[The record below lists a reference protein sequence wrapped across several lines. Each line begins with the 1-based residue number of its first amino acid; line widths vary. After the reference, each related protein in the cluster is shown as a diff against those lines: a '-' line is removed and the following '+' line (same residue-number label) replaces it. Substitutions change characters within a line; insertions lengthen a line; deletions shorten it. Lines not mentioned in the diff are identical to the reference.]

1 MPRLTKQIRKLQR
14 KRSEVMIHIHLLD
27 AAGHLH
33 EHREHILERTDQTV
47 QRVRELIPVEHVDV
61 MIVENPS
68 WTIPNVGLGGYSPT
82 PHLVQIWLDPN
93 VTDFEHNLERELA
106 PTLAH
111 ELHHAIRWHNPGYG
125 QTLLEAMVTEGL
137 AQAFEIPFRDGQVP
151 QYAILEN
158 PARMDEL
165 MELAQLE
172 FQNTTYDHNG
182 WFFGSKARDIPRWTG
197 YALGFEIAKRYFEKA
212 DTTAGAAYAVTAK
225 TVFETLE
232 A

>member
-1 MPRLTKQIRKLQR
+1 MLRLIKQIRRKR
-14 KRSEVMIHIHLLD
+14 KRSEVMIHVHLLD
-27 AAGHLH
+27 AAEHLR

-47 QRVRELIPVEHVDV
+47 RRVRELIPVEQVDV

-93 VTDFEHNLERELA
+93 VTDFKHNLERELA

-111 ELHHAIRWHNPGYG
+111 EFHHAIRWHNPGYG

-137 AQAFEIPFRDGQVP
+137 AQAFEVPFRDGQIP
-151 QYAILEN
+151 RYAILEH
-158 PARMDEL
+158 PSRMNEL
-165 MELAQLE
+165 MKLSRLE

-182 WFFGSKARDIPRWTG
+182 WFFGSEARDIPKWTG
-197 YALGFEIAKRYFEKA
+197 YALGFEIVKRYLEKA
-212 DTTAGAAYAVTAK
+212 NTTAVAAYAVTAK
-225 TVFETLE
+225 TVLKTLE

>member
-1 MPRLTKQIRKLQR
+1 MLRLIKQIRRKR
-14 KRSEVMIHIHLLD
+14 KRSEVMIHVHLLD
-27 AAGHLH
+27 AAGHLR

-47 QRVRELIPVEHVDV
+47 RRVRELIPVEQVDV

-93 VTDFEHNLERELA
+93 VTDFKHNLERELA

-111 ELHHAIRWHNPGYG
+111 EFHHAIRWHNPGYG

-137 AQAFEIPFRDGQVP
+137 AQAFEVPFRDGQIP
-151 QYAILEN
+151 RYAILEH
-158 PARMDEL
+158 PSRMNEL
-165 MELAQLE
+165 MDLARLE

-182 WFFGSKARDIPRWTG
+182 WFFGSEARGIPKWTG
-197 YALGFEIAKRYFEKA
+197 YALGYEIVKRYLEKA
-212 DTTAGAAYAVTAK
+212 NTTAGTAYAVTAK
-225 TVFETLE
+225 TVLETLE